1 MRSLVFLL
9 ALFTGCSH
17 ISSSSSLSVRTLY
30 RSAEQ
35 LPSVKEDTPDP
46 LKPVLGKS
54 SVLLVHWSSPSFRSP
69 SLSCSYHFE
78 DGTITQ
84 EIHKLEGSSGSLQLE
99 INRELLRQH
108 GTMNSYRIAL
118 IGDDRELAASQH
130 KLWVPPIDI
139 SE

>member
-17 ISSSSSLSVRTLY
+17 ISSSPSLSVRTLY
-30 RSAEQ
+30 HSAEK
-35 LPSVKEDTPDP
+35 LSSVKEDTPDP

-69 SLSCSYHFE
+69 SLFCSYHFE
-78 DGTITQ
+78 DGTITH
-84 EIHKLEGSSGSLQLE
+84 ETHELEGTSGSLQLE
-99 INRELLRQH
+99 INREFVRQH
-108 GTMNSYRIAL
+108 GSMNSYRIAL
-118 IGDDRELAASQH
+118 IENDRELAASQH
-130 KLWVPPIDI
+130 KLWVSPIDI